1 MAVLKETIEKAIETE
16 ARLTIIYNGKTR
28 NIMPVEMVASAA
40 GNQIVKALQYSN
52 ADDDTGEYRSFS
64 LSGLEL
70 LS

>member
-1 MAVLKETIEKAIETE
+1 MAVLRETIEKAIETE
-16 ARLTIIYNGKTR
+16 SKLSIVYNGKTR

-64 LSGLEL
+64 LSGVQLA
-70 LS
+70 S